1 MPNPVLVL
9 ELCPFRCHPRLQF
22 GSVRVAHTFSPAST
36 GHSGPPPSLLAAPP
50 LAAVASR
57 IRRASPPRAARASCA
72 FVATARASP
81 SSRMRVVV
89 ARRRL
94 ARHSMATLDGDA
106 SLAPRSR
113 GRALD
118 RPWHKTYLDR
128 RARAS
133 KAQKRAL
140 RELYGAH
147 GVAFD
152 AREARR
158 AREGRGDA
166 GSDDG
171 ASRRAR
177 ETDAALWTTL
187 DCDALCGAG
196 GAGRGRAL
204 EVGFGMG
211 DNLLSSAAAFDD
223 HVFVGCEVHRPGV
236 AQALMGIEARGL
248 GDRVKVSRADGLWV
262 LDAYA
267 TARSLDEVACHFPDP
282 WRGESKA
289 HRRLVN
295 PLLFVLLERA
305 LRPGGRLSVATD
317 DAEYAEHVRRVF
329 RDFAQPRG
337 WARCDAFA
345 RFDSKYSLK
354 ASEEGRECVDFGF
367 RFPGSIDVA

>member
-1 MPNPVLVL
+1 MITG
-9 ELCPFRCHPRLQF
+9 RLGQNRQDV
-22 GSVRVAHTFSPAST
+22 GA
-36 GHSGPPPSLLAAPP
+36 
-50 LAAVASR
+50 R
-57 IRRASPPRAARASCA
+57 IGDGE
-72 FVATARASP
+72 
-81 SSRMRVVV
+81 
-89 ARRRL
+89 
-94 ARHSMATLDGDA
+94 SM
-106 SLAPRSR
+106 
-113 GRALD
+113 RAL
-118 RPWHKTYLDR
+118 
-128 RARAS
+128 
-133 KAQKRAL
+133 
-140 RELYGAH
+140 
-147 GVAFD
+147 
-152 AREARR
+152 
-158 AREGRGDA
+158 A
-166 GSDDG
+166 GQSLN
-171 ASRRAR
+171 R
-177 ETDAALWTTL
+177 AALWTTL
-187 DCDALCGAG
+187 DYDALFGAR
-196 GAGRGRAL
+196 GAGRRRAL

-211 DNLLSSAAAFDD
+211 DNLLSSAAAFEN

>member
-1 MPNPVLVL
+1 MPATEIVDELATRVSERAFVERRASSRVDARRAPRRLV
-9 ELCPFRCHPRLQF
+9 PRRA
-22 GSVRVAHTFSPAST
+22 RVAH
-36 GHSGPPPSLLAAPP
+36 PSRVVLA
-50 LAAVASR
+50 
-57 IRRASPPRAARASCA
+57 RRARVERDRRHRSG
-72 FVATARASP
+72 VA
-81 SSRMRVVV
+81 VVAH
-89 ARRRL
+89 ARRRRATTSR

-128 RARAS
+128 RAHAS

-187 DCDALCGAG
+187 DYDALFGAR
-196 GAGRGRAL
+196 GAGRRRAL

-211 DNLLSSAAAFDD
+211 DNLLSSAAAFED

-282 WRGESKA
+282 WRGASKA
-289 HRRLVN
+289 RRRLVN
-295 PLLFVLLERA
+295 PLLFVAARNRA
-305 LRPGGRLSVATD
+305 ATGRQAVRGD
-317 DAEYAEHVRRVF
+317 GRRRVRRA
-329 RDFAQPRG
+329 RGAACFATSRRPRG

-345 RFDSKYSLK
+345 RFDSAYSLK
-354 ASEEGRECVDFGF
+354 ASRATVARASISGFGF
-367 RFPGSIDVA
+367 PVIDRRRVSVRVRLY

>member
-1 MPNPVLVL
+1 
-9 ELCPFRCHPRLQF
+9 
-22 GSVRVAHTFSPAST
+22 
-36 GHSGPPPSLLAAPP
+36 
-50 LAAVASR
+50 
-57 IRRASPPRAARASCA
+57 
-72 FVATARASP
+72 
-81 SSRMRVVV
+81 
-89 ARRRL
+89 
-94 ARHSMATLDGDA
+94 MATLDGDA

-128 RARAS
+128 RAHAS

-187 DCDALCGAG
+187 DYDALFGAR
-196 GAGRGRAL
+196 GAGRRRAL

-236 AQALMGIEARGL
+236 AQALMGIEARGF